1 MERCKKCESEWN
13 TKFTI
18 DRCPFCGA
26 VLYEEMA
33 LDPTSP
39 PGVLRYIVDKY
50 GRDVLSSRTAVSL
63 FKDFAPDLR
72 PDAELIS
79 IAIDAGVYAD
89 MLSFS
94 SASVEDRKMKSLLCK
109 ERLKQKKF
117 LADEYAEKPI
127 GWLSE
132 ALGWE
137 IQPNQVDNIG
147 LGACSKAKKC
157 EDEGSC
163 SMPTAGNHHVDKESL
178 SDPSQLDLLARSV
191 IPAANPFRYADCKAV
206 EEKNNHAFL
215 SLTKPKSITIPS
227 RYNTITETALKAV
240 DSENLYIPSS
250 IRHIH
255 ELAFVN
261 ASSKLKS
268 IYISDKSKYYSVEKG
283 NIREMSTGRQ
293 LPIPERLWVRTYTE
307 K

>member
-1 MERCKKCESEWN
+1 MVKCKKCESEWN
-13 TKFTI
+13 TKLSI

-26 VLYEEMA
+26 VLCEEMV

-39 PGVLRYIVDKY
+39 PGVLRYIADKY

-72 PDAELIS
+72 ADAELIS

-147 LGACSKAKKC
+147 LGACSEAEKC

-178 SDPSQLDLLARSV
+178 SDPSQLDLLTRLV

-206 EEKNNHAFL
+206 EEKNNHGFL
-215 SLTKPKSITIPS
+215 SLTKPKSITRQKSSSLFLDNRIVQRIFYLPS
-227 RYNTITETALKAV
+227 AV
-240 DSENLYIPSS
+240 GQPASHMSE
-250 IRHIH
+250 H
-255 ELAFVN
+255 
-261 ASSKLKS
+261 
-268 IYISDKSKYYSVEKG
+268 SDKHSFCKCPELSSLRRCGASAAKAK
-283 NIREMSTGRQ
+283 TGRRNNDTCVQ
-293 LPIPERLWVRTYTE
+293 S
-307 K
+307 